1 MGRKESN
8 QTNKQN
14 QQKVFDLASINI
26 VTDVG
31 LSCVYMAFA
40 MFFPVHFYFVFDR
53 KFHGS
58 SKNDCLSDIKKG
70 KVEIVVTT
78 FETFREHQ
86 VKCGGFC
93 RNAHV

>member
-1 MGRKESN
+1 M
-8 QTNKQN
+8 
-14 QQKVFDLASINI
+14 
-26 VTDVG
+26 
-31 LSCVYMAFA
+31 
-40 MFFPVHFYFVFDR
+40 FDR

-86 VKCGGFC
+86 VKCRGFYMSC
-93 RNAHV
+93 YVLLNLLIGIRKRDQMQGMPSIL